1 MQLVGGLAARK
12 SWIPEGSGN
21 LDISDYLA
29 LALTR
34 VNAGITVQGQDKS
47 FKVIFNLPQFWQ
59 NPRAGSATDQDIFGV
74 ALGER
79 LDHAKTVALNTNMQQ
94 KLSAA
99 FDGNSV
105 SFVIDVVG
113 NASGAREIYTT
124 ITDVSQIRKRESVL
138 RTLLL
143 ELSHRSKNLLA
154 IVQSVATQSAKYS
167 STKEEFLKSY
177 MGRLFAI
184 SGSQDLLVDSNW
196 HGASLFDLARKQLEL
211 VAKDTAMKIK
221 FEGEDVQLSSNEALH
236 IGLALHELSMQAV
249 TNPMWLLEQKEVLL
263 HIEMSKVKVGIICK
277 LIWEERPGHDEQ
289 PAPVSGFGS
298 TLLEK
303 IVPIAVNGSV
313 TMESNSTY
321 FRWSIT
327 FPLEERSARK
337 KRHISKTM
345 SLR

>member
-1 MQLVGGLAARK
+1 LVAGLAARK
-12 SWIPEGSGN
+12 SWRPEGSGS

-34 VNAGITVQGQDKS
+34 VNAGITVQNEDKS
-47 FKVIFNLPQFWQ
+47 FLLVFNLPRFWQ
-59 NPRAGSATDQDIFGV
+59 APVTHPASDLEIFG
-74 ALGER
+74 ADLGSR
-79 LDHAKTVALNTNMQQ
+79 LDHAKTVALSTNMQQ

-105 SFVIDVVG
+105 SFVIDVVA
-113 NASGAREIYTT
+113 NTSGAREIYTT
-124 ITDVSQIRKRESVL
+124 ITDVSQVLKRESVL

-154 IVQSVATQSAKYS
+154 IVQSVATQSAKHS
-167 STKEEFLKSY
+167 STKEDFLKSY

-196 HGASLFDLARKQLEL
+196 HGASLFDLAVKQLEL
-211 VAKDTAMKIK
+211 VAKDTAMKIN
-221 FEGEDVQLSSNEALH
+221 FQGEDVQLSSNEALH
-236 IGLALHELSMQAV
+236 LGLALHELSMQAV
-249 TNPMWLLEQKEVLL
+249 TNPMRQLEQKEVLL
-263 HIEMSKVKVGIICK
+263 LIEMTKVKTGAICK
-277 LIWEERPGHDEQ
+277 LVWEERPGHNEQ

-303 IVPIAVNGSV
+303 IVPIAVNGQVMMDAS
-313 TMESNSTY
+313 SQY
-321 FRWSIT
+321 FRWSII
-327 FPLEERSARK
+327 FPLEGKAARR
-337 KRHISKTM
+337 KRRISESM

>member
-1 MQLVGGLAARK
+1 MVGGLAARK
-12 SWIPEGSGN
+12 SWIPEGTGN

-34 VNAGITVQGQDKS
+34 VNAGITVQNENKN

-59 NPRAGSATDQDIFGV
+59 NSSAVPVTDHHIFGTD
-74 ALGER
+74 LGER
-79 LDHAKTVALNTNMQQ
+79 LDHAKTVALNTNLQQ

-105 SFVIDVVG
+105 SFVIDVVA
-113 NASGAREIYTT
+113 NAVGTREIYTT
-124 ITDVSQIRKRESVL
+124 ITDVTQIRKRESVL

-154 IVQSVATQSAKYS
+154 IVQSVATQSAKHS
-167 STKEEFLKSY
+167 TTKEDFLKSY

-196 HGASLFDLARKQLEL
+196 HGASLFELARKQLAL

-249 TNPMWLLEQKEVLL
+249 TNPMSLQVQKEVLL
-263 HIEMSKVKVGIICK
+263 HIDMSKVKVGTICK
-277 LIWEERPGHDEQ
+277 LVWEERPGHDQQ

-298 TLLEK
+298 TLLER
-303 IVPIAVNGSV
+303 IVPTAVNGHV
-313 TMESNSTY
+313 TIDSNSTY
-321 FRWSIT
+321 FRWSII
-327 FPLEERSARK
+327 FPLEEKSVRR
-337 KRHISKTM
+337 KRHFSRTV

>member
-1 MQLVGGLAARK
+1 MVGGLAARK
-12 SWIPEGSGN
+12 SWIPDGSGTA
-21 LDISDYLA
+21 DISDYLA

-34 VNAGITVQGQDKS
+34 VNAGIAVQNENKD
-47 FKVIFNLPQFWQ
+47 FKLIFNLPQFWQ
-59 NPRAGSATDQDIFGV
+59 MPITEIISDRNIFG
-74 ALGER
+74 ADLGGR
-79 LDHAKTVALNTNMQQ
+79 LDQAKTAALATNVQQ

-105 SFVIDVVG
+105 SFVIDVVA
-113 NASGAREIYTT
+113 NVNGAREIYTT
-124 ITDVSQIRKRESVL
+124 ITDVSQVRKRESVL

-154 IVQSVATQSAKYS
+154 IVQSVATQSAKHS
-167 STKEEFLKSY
+167 SNKEEFLKSY

-211 VAKDTAMKIK
+211 VAKDTTMKIK

-236 IGLALHELSMQAV
+236 IGLALHELSMQAL
-249 TNPMWLLEQKEVLL
+249 TNPMLLLEQKEVLL
-263 HIEMSKVKVGIICK
+263 HIEMKKAKASTICN
-277 LIWEERPGHDEQ
+277 LMWEERPGHDGQ
-289 PAPVSGFGS
+289 LAPVSGFGG

-303 IVPIAVNGSV
+303 IVPTAVNGQV

-321 FRWSIT
+321 FRWSIV
-327 FPLEERSARK
+327 FPLEGKSARK
-337 KRHISKTM
+337 NRRFSKTM

>member
-1 MQLVGGLAARK
+1 MFGGLAARK
-12 SWIPEGSGN
+12 SWIRDGSGTV
-21 LDISDYLA
+21 DISDYLA
-29 LALTR
+29 LALTS
-34 VNAGITVQGQDKS
+34 VNAGIAVQNEDKQ
-47 FKVIFNLPQFWQ
+47 FKLVFNLPQFWRM
-59 NPRAGSATDQDIFGV
+59 PITDIVTDCNIFG
-74 ALGER
+74 ADLGRR
-79 LDHAKTVALNTNMQQ
+79 LDQAKTVALTTKMQQ

-105 SFVIDVVG
+105 SFVIDVVSNVNG
-113 NASGAREIYTT
+113 EREIFTT
-124 ITDVSQIRKRESVL
+124 ITDVSQVSKRESVL

-143 ELSHRSKNLLA
+143 EISHRSKNLLA
-154 IVQSVATQSAKYS
+154 IVQSVATQSAKHS

-236 IGLALHELSMQAV
+236 IGLALHELSMQAL

-263 HIEMSKVKVGIICK
+263 HIEMKKVKASTICK
-277 LIWEERPGHDEQ
+277 LMWEERPGHDGQ
-289 PAPVSGFGS
+289 LVPVSGFGS

-303 IVPIAVNGSV
+303 IVPTAVNGLV

-321 FRWSIT
+321 FRWSLV
-327 FPLEERSARK
+327 FPLEGKSARK
-337 KRHISKTM
+337 NRRFSKTL
-345 SLR
+345 SLQ

>member
-1 MQLVGGLAARK
+1 MVGGLAARK

-34 VNAGITVQGQDKS
+34 VNAGITVQNEDKS

-59 NPRAGSATDQDIFGV
+59 MPAAYSATDHDIFG
-74 ALGER
+74 ADLGDR
-79 LDHAKTVALNTNMQQ
+79 LDHAKTVALTTNMQQ

-105 SFVIDVVG
+105 SFVVDVVG
-113 NASGAREIYTT
+113 NASGTREIYTT

-154 IVQSVATQSAKYS
+154 IVQSVATQSAKHS
-167 STKEEFLKSY
+167 TTKEEFLKSY

-211 VAKDTAMKIK
+211 VAKDTSMKIK
-221 FEGEDVQLSSNEALH
+221 FEGDDVQLSSNEALH

-249 TNPMWLLEQKEVLL
+249 TNPMWLLERKQVLL
-263 HIEMSKVKVGIICK
+263 NIEMSKVKASTICK
-277 LIWEERPGHDEQ
+277 MIWEERPGHDAQ

-303 IVPIAVNGSV
+303 IVPTAVNGQV
-313 TMESNSTY
+313 TIESNTDY
-321 FRWSIT
+321 FRWSVI
-327 FPLEERSARK
+327 FPLEEKTARK
-337 KRHISKTM
+337 KRRFGRTT
-345 SLR
+345 SLG

>member
-1 MQLVGGLAARK
+1 M
-12 SWIPEGSGN
+12 
-21 LDISDYLA
+21 DISDYLA

-34 VNAGITVQGQDKS
+34 VNAGITVQTEAKT
-47 FKVIFNLPQFWQ
+47 FKLIFNLPLFWPIPFVDHFDDR
-59 NPRAGSATDQDIFGV
+59 NIFGV
-74 ALGER
+74 DLGER
-79 LDHAKTVALNTNMQQ
+79 LDKAKTAALSTNIQQ

-99 FDGNSV
+99 FDGNAV
-105 SFVIDVVG
+105 SFVIDVVA

-154 IVQSVATQSAKYS
+154 IVQSVATQSAKHS

-184 SGSQDLLVDSNW
+184 AGSQDLLVDSNW

-221 FEGEDVQLSSNEALH
+221 FEGEDVQLSSNETLH

-249 TNPMWLLEQKEVLL
+249 TNPMWLREQKQVMLL
-263 HIEMSKVKVGIICK
+263 IEMTKVKAGIICK
-277 LIWEERPGHDEQ
+277 LVWEERPGHDQQ
-289 PAPVSGFGS
+289 PTPVSGFGS

-303 IVPIAVNGSV
+303 IVPTAVNGQF
-313 TMESNSTY
+313 TMDSNSEY
-321 FRWSIT
+321 FRWSIV
-327 FPLEERSARK
+327 FPLEEKSTRK
-337 KRHISKTM
+337 KPRISKTL